1 MQNKN
6 LYPLFIYE
14 MANNHMGDLKHG
26 IKIIETLRA
35 VSDDFPNFKF
45 AVKLQY
51 RDDSFFHPLHIN
63 RTDHKLIK
71 RFVETRLGEKK
82 FAQLIKAIISNK
94 FIPICTPWDEKAVD
108 YLEKQNIQIYK
119 IASCSFND
127 WDLLER
133 ISKTRKP
140 VIASTAGASK
150 LSIDKVNSFFKH
162 KKINFNFMHCVGEYP
177 TNDKDLRLDQIDY
190 LIKNYPGVN
199 IGWST
204 HENPYNFGSIMIAVA
219 KGATIFEKHVGL
231 EDKGYKLN
239 LYSANPNQIR
249 QWLSAAHKAFEMG
262 GDVKTN
268 RKSFNKKEI
277 DDLRILYRGAYAKE
291 NIRKGQMLKKKY
303 FLAMPNVENQL
314 VASDLGKFNKYT
326 AVKNIEKN
334 SPLFMDDFELDYYR
348 GNVEDKKFI
357 IKDKVLETINKFDL
371 ILPKQTKAEIS
382 HHYGI
387 NNFFKKGAI
396 LFHIVNKEYSKIV
409 VMMFPKQEYPAH
421 FHVAKNETYFII
433 HGDLTVKV
441 GKKNYYLKR
450 GDMLSVNKKE
460 VHSFKTTNGVVFEEI
475 ASKYIKNDSKYL
487 DKMKIDKKRKS
498 IIEIFNL

>member
-1 MQNKN
+1 
-6 LYPLFIYE
+6 
-14 MANNHMGDLKHG
+14 MANNHMGDLEHG
-26 IKIIETLRA
+26 IKIIETLRT

-51 RDDSFFHPLHIN
+51 RDDSFFHPQHIN

-82 FAQLIKAIISNK
+82 FSQLIKAIIRNK
-94 FIPICTPWDEKAVD
+94 FIPICTPWDEKAVE

-127 WDLLER
+127 WDLLVR
-133 ISKTRKP
+133 VAKTKKP
-140 VIASTAGASK
+140 IIASTAGASK
-150 LSIDKVNSFFKH
+150 LNIDKVNSFFKH
-162 KKINFNFMHCVGEYP
+162 KRINFSFMHCVGEYP
-177 TNDKDLRLDQIDY
+177 TNDKDLKLDQIDY
-190 LIKNYPGVN
+190 LIKNYSGVN

-204 HENPYNFGSIMIAVA
+204 HEHPNNFASIMIAVA

-249 QWLSAAHKAFEMG
+249 QWLNSAQKAFEMG
-262 GDVKTN
+262 GSARNN

-277 DDLRILYRGAYAKE
+277 DDLRILYRGAYAKH
-291 NIRKGQMLKKKY
+291 NIHKGQLLKKKY
-303 FLAMPNVENQL
+303 FLAMPNIDNQL
-314 VASDLGKFNKYT
+314 VASDLGKFSNYT
-326 AVKNIEKN
+326 ANKNIKKN
-334 SPLFMDDFELDYYR
+334 SPLFKQDLELDYYR

-357 IKDKVLETINKFDL
+357 IKDKVLETINKYDL
-371 ILPKQTKAEIS
+371 ILPRQTKAEIS

-396 LFHIVNKEYSKIV
+396 LFHVVNKEYSKIV

-421 FHVAKNETYFII
+421 YHLAKNETYFVI
-433 HGDLTVKV
+433 HGDLTVTV
-441 GKKNYYLKR
+441 SNKKYSLKR
-450 GDMLSVNKKE
+450 GDMLNINKKTM
-460 VHSFKTTNGVVFEEI
+460 HSFKTKAGVVFEEI
-475 ASKYIKNDSKYL
+475 ANKYAKGDSKYL